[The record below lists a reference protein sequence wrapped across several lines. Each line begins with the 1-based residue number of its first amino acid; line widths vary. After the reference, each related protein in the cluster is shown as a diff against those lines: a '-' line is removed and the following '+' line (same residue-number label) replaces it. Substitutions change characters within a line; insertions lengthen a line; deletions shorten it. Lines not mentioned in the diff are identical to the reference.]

1 MESKLVTAK
10 RAQLDELTGLRFIA
24 AFCILIAHASHW
36 LSPTQPPHSVINWIM
51 KSAGIGMPLFFVLSG
66 FVIHYNYGRM
76 FDKLTFNG
84 YFKYVF
90 ARFSRIYPL
99 YFFLL
104 TVALFTDSY
113 LVSLLRQNAGYLNGF
128 ISCLTVLH
136 SWFYYLLDGKLLI
149 NKIFGLSWSISTEFF
164 FYFAY
169 PFISVFVLN
178 TISGTRKAF
187 IFFLFCMV
195 APLIVFWWGF
205 CRQEEIY
212 LFMARYFEPISGVQ
226 NNSVSR
232 WLWYF
237 SPYSRIFEFI
247 AGVSVAKLYICIIEN
262 HRYFGFI
269 QRHLTGAIAL
279 AIQICVHVFFVVIL
293 FIELPYIQFI
303 RQNFLLAP
311 MISMLMLSLLLCK
324 TAINKI
330 YTSKLMIML
339 GEASFSIYIIQTW
352 TLKLFLPHL
361 APYSGT
367 FLPAQWA
374 SRVVVAMTYS
384 IVIALGTY
392 KVIELPAKQFL
403 RNLSLQYQSIVTYFG
418 VVTLLVGLSSALLR
432 LFY

>member
-1 MESKLVTAK
+1 MTTMRGTCQRIVDEIPYRIHQLGSNRRMFCLVWCKSSPVNIGISSLPEKNASRTRGRMESKLVTAK

-76 FDKLTFNG
+76 FDRLTFNG

-128 ISCLTVLH
+128 ISCLTVSH

-247 AGVSVAKLYICIIEN
+247 AGVSVAKLYICIIKTIDTL
-262 HRYFGFI
+262 G
-269 QRHLTGAIAL
+269 
-279 AIQICVHVFFVVIL
+279 L
-293 FIELPYIQFI
+293 FS
-303 RQNFLLAP
+303 A
-311 MISMLMLSLLLCK
+311 
-324 TAINKI
+324 
-330 YTSKLMIML
+330 
-339 GEASFSIYIIQTW
+339 
-352 TLKLFLPHL
+352 
-361 APYSGT
+361 
-367 FLPAQWA
+367 
-374 SRVVVAMTYS
+374 
-384 IVIALGTY
+384 
-392 KVIELPAKQFL
+392 
-403 RNLSLQYQSIVTYFG
+403 
-418 VVTLLVGLSSALLR
+418 TLLGQ
-432 LFY
+432 